1 MLLGLKCQPG
11 RQQEASYQ
19 LKLRQERRSP
29 EEVKPR
35 RNCLKTGFQY
45 EKEVEHEVKSKNE
58 EASTR
63 KKKKLKEIKN
73 EPLKTS
79 KETGFKEEKPQINSK
94 EV

>member
-1 MLLGLKCQPG
+1 MISCQ
-11 RQQEASYQ
+11 QTY
-19 LKLRQERRSP
+19 

-79 KETGFKEEKPQINSK
+79 KETGFSKQPWDKLSSKRLEEERKK
-94 EV
+94 TMKKKVRT